1 MRNLGT
7 FAALSLV
14 GLVGCGGSQEPAAAP
29 LAPPPPVASV
39 APAPAPVVAKKEE
52 PKPVPLTPD
61 QKIKFYQDGWAA
73 FNAKDLTKFQTI
85 WAENATSEHLD
96 MGPPLVGAANIVEQ
110 GMKPFLT
117 AFPDTTG
124 ELELTLLNGNTLVG
138 LVLFRGT
145 QTGTLVTPAG
155 PVPPTGKKIGL
166 YSAHIIELN
175 DAGKAQKEIMADD
188 GGTMAGQLG
197 LMNMPHRKVVET
209 GWAEKPVVIASGSD
223 GEKANVAAFTKEVEG
238 FNKHDPAGAMG
249 TAADDI
255 VFSELSAPADRVGKK
270 EALKGIEEMFK
281 GFPDAK
287 LDIKSVWGA
296 GDYVVATGTWT
307 GTNTGDIPSM
317 KLKKTG
323 KAVTQQFV
331 EIDKFAAGK
340 TKNIWL
346 FSNGASAAA
355 QLGLLPPPGAPK
367 AKEAKPAPAKPE
379 AKPTTT
385 KPEAAAKPA
394 AKPAAAA
401 KPATPAK

>member
-39 APAPAPVVAKKEE
+39 APAPAPVEAKKEE

-61 QKIKFYQDGWAA
+61 QKVKFYQDGWAA
-73 FNAKDLTKFQTI
+73 FNSKDLAKFQTI
-85 WAENATSEHLD
+85 FAENATSEQLD
-96 MGPPLVGAANIVEQ
+96 MGPPLAGAANIVEL
-110 GMKPFLT
+110 GIKPFVT
-117 AFPDTTG
+117 AFPDVTG

-138 LVLFRGT
+138 LVLTRGT

-197 LMNMPHRKVVET
+197 LMNMPHRKAVET

-238 FNKHDPAGAMG
+238 FNKHDAAGAMG

-355 QLGLLPPPGAPK
+355 QLGLLPPPGAAPK
-367 AKEAKPAPAKPE
+367 GKEAKPAAAKPE
-379 AKPTTT
+379 AKPAAAR
-385 KPEAAAKPA
+385 PEAAAKPA

-401 KPATPAK
+401 KPAK

>member
-1 MRNLGT
+1 MMRNLGT
-7 FAALSLV
+7 FAALSFV
-14 GLVGCGGSQEPAAAP
+14 GLVGCGGSQEPAATP
-29 LAPPPPVASV
+29 LAPPPVASA
-39 APAPAPVVAKKEE
+39 APAPAPVEVAKEE

-61 QKIKFYQDGWAA
+61 QKLKFYQDGWAA

-85 WAENATSEHLD
+85 FAENATSEHLD
-96 MGPPLVGAANIVEQ
+96 MGPPLVGATNIIEQ
-110 GMKPFLT
+110 GMKPFQT

-145 QTGTLVTPAG
+145 QTGTLVTPQG

-223 GEKANVAAFTKEVEG
+223 GEKANVAAFSKEVEG
-238 FNKHDPAGAMG
+238 FNKHDAPSAMG

-255 VFSELSAPADRVGKK
+255 VFSEMSAPADRVGKK
-270 EALKGIEEMFK
+270 EAIKGAEEMFK

-287 LDIKSVWGA
+287 IEIKSVWGA
-296 GDYVVATGTWT
+296 GDYVVAVGTWT
-307 GTNTGDIPSM
+307 GTNTGDVPSM

-323 KAVTQQFV
+323 KAVTQQFI

-355 QLGLLPPPGAPK
+355 QLGLMPPPGAAK
-367 AKEAKPAPAKPE
+367 AKEAKPAAAKPE
-379 AKPTTT
+379 AKP
-385 KPEAAAKPA
+385 AASKPA
-394 AKPAAAA
+394 EPAMKAVA
-401 KPATPAK
+401 KPATPKAATPAK